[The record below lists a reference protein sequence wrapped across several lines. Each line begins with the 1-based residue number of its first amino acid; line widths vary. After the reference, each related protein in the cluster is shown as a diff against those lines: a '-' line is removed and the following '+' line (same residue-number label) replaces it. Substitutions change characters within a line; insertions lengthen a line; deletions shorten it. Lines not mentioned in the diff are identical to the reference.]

1 MSSKVPSPPVTEE
14 ALYNAADTPALNRK
28 ITRFFTWLAVLPLLF
43 GVVIW
48 TQTGFDRLT
57 HLRVVER
64 TPVQEIGTVVGG
76 VVSVTGEAWSAG
88 ETLRGPRSGS
98 QTYYY
103 HYVIERERQTRRG
116 ARWRTVSTETA
127 GVPFSLV
134 DRTGQIA
141 VDLAGAD
148 IELPISHRRIDD
160 GMRYTEYRIDQ
171 GTRLFLLGMASLGE
185 EGRQIRFDAPG
196 YYPPIVSGFA
206 EERSRTDLAFS
217 SVARTWLALLCLSVA
232 TLLLCLGYRVHRI
245 VVVLTL
251 LTGGTFLSLA
261 GWGLSAARLDLA
273 IALEQQGDRERLAR
287 EAIQAEL
294 SAHGI
299 AWDGDWAGLPDVLPD
314 ETGPIP
320 DRTTDAL
327 GRAAGTGAA
336 GLDVGLI
343 RQMHRHTTFSAER
356 AQRTWQELP
365 ERWIAPLLGIAPP
378 QPVALP
384 AADQAVLAALEK
396 GFEPTRLSPWI
407 SGLAGTA
414 GVALALLLPVAAFR
428 SILVKRRIE
437 GIPTSRTAGVAY
449 GLSELKGTVDL
460 VPGTTALKAPL
471 SGTPCVM
478 YRYIIRERR
487 GSGRNARW
495 VEIHNSDRRQRFLCR
510 DEDGSMPIDPQGAE
524 LIAET
529 RTHRDGK
536 LLYIETMLPVGAPL
550 YALGHAGLDQET
562 GDSLI
567 LQAGEGTFLLSDYSE
582 EDLVLR
588 KARIGFSLLTGGF
601 VGALTLALSLAGGVG
616 AFNGLAYLLAAL
628 VGPVFF
634 LIVLSVLMYNDLV
647 FLRERVRRT
656 WANIDVALKK
666 RAELLPQ
673 LEAVVR
679 QAMAHERQVLDDLA
693 TVRSQAERAGALDR
707 DAAEAMLATE
717 RRALDRLLAL
727 REASPELGAAA
738 PAGRLIDAL
747 VALENEVAF
756 MREGYNN
763 AVERFN
769 TRRNHV
775 PEAIFA
781 RLFGFRPVEHFR
793 APVVVRSMAGQAR
806 GTGG

>member
-1 MSSKVPSPPVTEE
+1 
-14 ALYNAADTPALNRK
+14 
-28 ITRFFTWLAVLPLLF
+28 
-43 GVVIW
+43 
-48 TQTGFDRLT
+48 
-57 HLRVVER
+57 
-64 TPVQEIGTVVGG
+64 
-76 VVSVTGEAWSAG
+76 
-88 ETLRGPRSGS
+88 
-98 QTYYY
+98 
-103 HYVIERERQTRRG
+103 
-116 ARWRTVSTETA
+116 
-127 GVPFSLV
+127 
-134 DRTGQIA
+134 
-141 VDLAGAD
+141 
-148 IELPISHRRIDD
+148 
-160 GMRYTEYRIDQ
+160 
-171 GTRLFLLGMASLGE
+171 
-185 EGRQIRFDAPG
+185 
-196 YYPPIVSGFA
+196 
-206 EERSRTDLAFS
+206 
-217 SVARTWLALLCLSVA
+217 
-232 TLLLCLGYRVHRI
+232 
-245 VVVLTL
+245 
-251 LTGGTFLSLA
+251 
-261 GWGLSAARLDLA
+261 
-273 IALEQQGDRERLAR
+273 
-287 EAIQAEL
+287 
-294 SAHGI
+294 
-299 AWDGDWAGLPDVLPD
+299 
-314 ETGPIP
+314 
-320 DRTTDAL
+320 
-327 GRAAGTGAA
+327 
-336 GLDVGLI
+336 
-343 RQMHRHTTFSAER
+343 
-356 AQRTWQELP
+356 
-365 ERWIAPLLGIAPP
+365 
-378 QPVALP
+378 
-384 AADQAVLAALEK
+384 
-396 GFEPTRLSPWI
+396 
-407 SGLAGTA
+407 
-414 GVALALLLPVAAFR
+414 
-428 SILVKRRIE
+428 
-437 GIPTSRTAGVAY
+437 
-449 GLSELKGTVDL
+449 
-460 VPGTTALKAPL
+460 
-471 SGTPCVM
+471 
-478 YRYIIRERR
+478 
-487 GSGRNARW
+487 
-495 VEIHNSDRRQRFLCR
+495 
-510 DEDGSMPIDPQGAE
+510 MPIDPQGAE

-536 LLYIETMLPVGAPL
+536 LLYIETMLPVGGPL

-562 GDSLI
+562 GASLI

-727 REASPELGAAA
+727 REASPELGAAG

-793 APVVVRSMAGQAR
+793 APVEVRSMAGQAR